1 MIQLAIKEIYRI
13 GIKVSVD
20 GDDESKKKLTATE
33 KMAEQ
38 TKKKVQA
45 LDKITASP
53 SAKLKDNASST
64 IDKIKSKSESLN
76 KTTSTA
82 KIKAEDNASKDID
95 KVTTKAENLNKKSI
109 KAKVNADGNAKNV
122 VDEVDSKAD
131 KLNKKNVKV
140 KVQAEDEATKTINKI
155 ENKINGWI
163 KTGAKKII
171 SIGIAGSVALGGI
184 GLSASVKEF
193 VNFEQGL
200 SNVKA
205 VTEAT
210 DEEMKEL
217 SNTAK
222 ELGASTAWSALDVT
236 QAEELLGQAGF
247 TVQETITALPGL
259 LSLASAGSLDLA
271 AATDIAS
278 GTLRSF
284 GLNVSE
290 SSHVADVLALSAAAT
305 NSDVADLGDTMKYV
319 APVSASLGISLED
332 TAAAAG
338 LLSNQ
343 NIKGSQ
349 AGTVLRQTMARLA
362 GPTDEAAKL
371 MKKYSINAF
380 DSQGNMKSLNK
391 VVDNL
396 NSSLGDLTS
405 QERADIISTI
415 FGTESMSGVLA
426 LMNQGGESLS
436 DLSNRLKESKGAAD
450 KMAETKLDNLAGQWE
465 ELSGAVD
472 TMKIN
477 LGERLA
483 PYAKDFVAWLI
494 SKMPEVENKVMSTV
508 DYLSNNIDKI
518 KSISLSIAG
527 IGVAFSGISAV
538 GSISNTFTSISGL
551 VKLLKGAKVAKET
564 TEIATG
570 LSKIGVVG
578 KILPALLSPAGLAIT
593 GVVATTGAAIA
604 ANNSLM
610 KKSVSTTV
618 EELGPLEKIM
628 NVLNG
633 NLLKSKKEMVELG
646 LVYDDF
652 GSGISD
658 SFKNSAEEASKSL
671 LKIEMDINRLVRD
684 DIFDDAD
691 NTQLRNWVN
700 EFVDEGVDAIR
711 RKKSEIQSE
720 FEKTFN
726 LDGVTSESEQGVMDY
741 LSSYFEEGVNKQ
753 LSIRDEIYEIG
764 DKAIQDHGAILD
776 SDMKLIKE
784 KLAELQALK
793 LEYAEA
799 ENIKE
804 QAYARSKF
812 ASQAEKVSGI
822 DGASELLQERATD
835 YNSNLDE
842 IKANYDGSIA
852 QLNFLIDKETDSTKK
867 AVLQKGLEEA
877 TVARDKALEEARSA
891 WESDL
896 ATLYEAYPKA
906 KGMINEENGKV
917 FDSKDLKLQKAQK
930 RIEDS
935 HPELANI
942 TESGV
947 YALKNN
953 TTQALE
959 TLFVSIDEQTGKIKG
974 LFNAGNGLVGAYSED
989 QKEKL
994 LSLQEEYLNTG
1005 SAIQQLVNS
1014 NSYLNANTNEVV
1026 SSLGDTIGQLQ
1037 NVQISADGTKTGIID
1052 LNGTPIE
1059 ITSDVEGHILSMREY
1074 KGSIDDIPESASTTI
1089 ETNANEAKGE
1099 IEGTSTAINN
1109 MPESK
1114 TVTITTIV
1122 KKIYQTVKSFFGG
1135 EDEVDENADGTSF
1148 ASEGFSTVDERGWEL
1163 SQSRSVPIIGEHND
1177 NPLTY
1182 MSQGTKILNH
1192 MQSVQDMKAEV
1203 SRQVN
1208 RKVEAQ
1214 PKQQMQYQLIKPQ
1227 QQVQVAG
1234 IGGISFGDVNVNV
1247 DGTQDM
1253 DNIIAQAT
1261 QEFALKLKESL
1272 SNIKK

>member
-13 GIKVSVD
+13 GIKVTVD

-33 KMAEQ
+33 KMVEQ

-64 IDKIKSKSESLN
+64 IDKIKSKSETLS
-76 KTTSTA
+76 KTTSTT
-82 KIKAEDNASKDID
+82 KIKAEDNASKEID
-95 KVTTKAENLNKKSI
+95 KVTTKAETLNKKNI
-109 KAKVNADGNAKNV
+109 KATVNADGNAKNV

-131 KLNKKNVKV
+131 KLNKKDVKV

-171 SIGIAGSVALGGI
+171 SIGIAGSVALGGL
-184 GLSASVKEF
+184 GLGASIKEF
-193 VNFEQGL
+193 VSFEQGL

-205 VTEAT
+205 VTDAT
-210 DEEMKEL
+210 DVQMQQL
-217 SNTAK
+217 SDTAK

-284 GLNVSE
+284 GLSASE
-290 SSHVADVLALSAAAT
+290 SAHVADVLALSASAT
-305 NSDVADLGDTMKYV
+305 NSDVTDLGETMKYV

-362 GPTDEAAKL
+362 SPTDEAAKA
-371 MKKYSINAF
+371 MEKYGISAF
-380 DSQGNMKSLNK
+380 DAQGNMKPLNE

-405 QERADIISTI
+405 QKRADIISTV

-426 LMNQGGESLS
+426 LMNQGGQSLS
-436 DLSNRLKESKGAAD
+436 DLSNNLKEANGAAD

-483 PYAKDFVAWLI
+483 PYAKEFVAWLI
-494 SKMPEVENKVMSTV
+494 SKMPEIENKIMSMV
-508 DYLSNNIDKI
+508 DYLSNNTEKI
-518 KSISLSIAG
+518 KSVALSIVG
-527 IGVAFSGISAV
+527 IGAAFSGLSAV
-538 GSISNTFTSISGL
+538 GSISNTFSSISGL

-570 LSKIGVVG
+570 LSNIGLIG
-578 KILPALLSPAGLAIT
+578 KMLPVLLSPAGIAIT
-593 GVVATTGAAIA
+593 GLVVATGAAII

-610 KKSVSTTV
+610 KKSISTTV
-618 EELGPLEKIM
+618 EELGPLEKLM

-633 NLLKSKKEMVELG
+633 NLLKSKKEMVDLG

-652 GSGISD
+652 GEGISD

-700 EFVDEGVDAIR
+700 EFVDEGIDAVR

-726 LDGVTSESEQGVMDY
+726 LDGVTSEAEQGVMDY

-799 ENIKE
+799 ENIRE

-812 ASQAEKVSGI
+812 SSQAEKVTGI

-842 IKANYDGSIA
+842 IKANYEGSIA
-852 QLNFLIDKETDSTKK
+852 QIKYLMEKETDSTKK
-867 AVLQKGLEEA
+867 AVLEKGLEETTA
-877 TVARDKALEEARSA
+877 ARDKALEEARSA

-906 KGMINEENGKV
+906 KGMINEDNGKV
-917 FDSKDLKLQKAQK
+917 FTNKEVKLQKAQMQ
-930 RIEDS
+930 IEES
-935 HPELANI
+935 HPELANV

-947 YALKNN
+947 YAIKNN

-974 LFNAGNGLVGAYSED
+974 IFNGANGLVGAYSED

-1014 NSYLNANTNEVV
+1014 NSHLNANTNEVV

-1037 NVQISADGTKTGIID
+1037 NVQIAADGTKTGIID

-1074 KGSIDDIPESASTTI
+1074 KGSIDDIPDSASTTI

-1122 KKIYQTVKSFFGG
+1122 KKIYQSVKSFFGG
-1135 EDEVDENADGTSF
+1135 GDEVDENADGTSF
-1148 ASEGFSTVDERGWEL
+1148 SKEGFSTVDERGWEL

-1192 MQSVQDMKAEV
+1192 MQSVQDMKREV

-1214 PKQQMQYQLIKPQ
+1214 PKQQTQYQLIKPQ

-1234 IGGISFGDVNVNV
+1234 VGGISFGDVNVNI
-1247 DGTQDM
+1247 DGNQDM